1 MPEQKTIRWAA
12 LLLILGS
19 AASIDLAA
27 SLAMRLSLVDTLIHL
42 AIVLLGVLGSFLQKT
57 YRGLYGNL
65 EDSSSDL
72 EKKR

>member
-1 MPEQKTIRWAA
+1 MPEQKTIRWGA